1 MTRRTYTRMAN
12 RGSDLARIHCLQ
24 KELKLSPED
33 AEAVKRA
40 VTGVASSADMSV
52 EQRAKVIAHLEGL
65 VPRGDGRQAAKKPAK
80 RLSAPLRKMYALWQV
95 LAGKKAVEHRSYAAL
110 EAYAKRQ
117 TGVDKLEWLNEP
129 QQSLVI
135 ESLKAWVARVS

>member
-1 MTRRTYTRMAN
+1 MSRPAYTRMAN

-24 KELKLSPED
+24 KELKMSAED

-65 VPRGDGRQAAKKPAK
+65 QGKADGRQTARKPAK
-80 RLSAPLRKMYALWQV
+80 RLPAPLRKMYALWQV
-95 LAGKKAVEHRSYAAL
+95 LAGKKAVEHRSYTAL

-129 QQSLVI
+129 QQALGI
-135 ESLKAWVARVS
+135 ESLKAWVARLP